1 MIICSAIK
9 FHLVSNPI
17 YPVIMTGLRH
27 SDILEQMFNLRLV
40 YNKIGAVQGFLTDEY
55 QFLDRYKA
63 KEHAISCGQIKTSEY
78 EELYSEDIWP

>member
-27 SDILEQMFNLRLV
+27 SDILEQMFNLRLI
-40 YNKIGAVQGFLTDEY
+40 YNKIGAIQR
-55 QFLDRYKA
+55 FLD
-63 KEHAISCGQIKTSEY
+63 
-78 EELYSEDIWP
+78 